1 MTAPTRRSLSVRT
14 PGAPPADDGL
24 GETDA
29 DALSADTSDM
39 VIPADASESSRPA
52 PMPAD
57 LKAYIDAQIAAG
69 VAAGLASSGVRAKA
83 PAAQVLP
90 DQSEVDPR
98 AITAL
103 TLTRQGWVVPVKM
116 GAVPEHLKTTMLG
129 A

>member
-1 MTAPTRRSLSVRT
+1 MNAPTRRALNVRT
-14 PGAPPADDGL
+14 PGAPPPDDGL

-39 VIPADASESSRPA
+39 VIPAASVAESGPA
-52 PMPAD
+52 PMPTD

-69 VAAGLASSGVRAKA
+69 VAAGLASSGVRPKA
-83 PAAQVLP
+83 PTAQALP

-98 AITAL
+98 SITAM

-116 GAVPEHLKTTMLG
+116 GAVPAHLAQQMLG
-129 A
+129 Q